1 VNNEPPRALPGP
13 APDPAE
19 LHKRINQEIFSSRDA
34 LPEPMPTSKRG
45 RMRWFVEK
53 FANWTI
59 LILAIVNL
67 ALVFFDFTYLEMRP
81 QYMQHA
87 PALVAAYD
95 PVKGVEPHRVTEA
108 YLAEAERT
116 FALLQADP
124 ASPAA
129 QKALGEMRNQSSLL
143 IAESP
148 FAEPRLIG
156 FFEQAKNRMRRHMHL
171 SSARAAFNG
180 FWSEANLTTYRLQA
194 EAAFFRGQVA
204 PLIQRNY
211 YRAIGENGRPFD
223 AFWKIDMLF
232 IPFFLL
238 EFLIRGIFGIR
249 RGVYRDWGMFA
260 ATRWYDLV
268 YFVPLFGYA
277 APALVAGPLHLVRFI
292 SVAYRMQ
299 RLGLINPLVVVQ
311 PHTDRVVDLVTDL
324 VNIKLLSNYQDSI
337 RKMDL
342 AKMADSMTD
351 AQRDA
356 LTRSIDR
363 SLTTV
368 VERVLPKASPE
379 LEALISRSVYQALD
393 NSPAFQGL
401 KRLPLLG
408 NLHAQLVPAMVAEVM
423 AGAQAGMLKAVHDP
437 ESRRL
442 AEAAIHKISMTLIEE
457 LSRSGT
463 EAELK
468 EMAVQVL
475 EEQKK
480 KIIAGT

>member
-1 VNNEPPRALPGP
+1 MSHEPPRALPGP
-13 APDPAE
+13 ALAPDE
-19 LHKRINQEIFSSRDA
+19 LHKRINQEIFASRDA
-34 LPEPMPTSKRG
+34 LPEPMPTSTRG
-45 RMRWFVEK
+45 RLRWLIEK
-53 FANWTI
+53 GANWTI

-81 QYMQHA
+81 HYMRHA
-87 PALVAAYD
+87 PELVARYD
-95 PVKGVEPHRVTEA
+95 PVKGIEPHRITEA
-108 YLAEAERT
+108 YLAEAERAFGLMKT
-116 FALLQADP
+116 AP
-124 ASPAA
+124 SSPEA
-129 QKALGEMRNQSSLL
+129 QKALAEMRNQSGLL
-143 IAESP
+143 ISESP

-156 FFEQAKNRMRRHMHL
+156 FFEQAKNRMRRHMQV
-171 SSARAAFNG
+171 SSAREAFTR
-180 FWSEANLTTYRLQA
+180 FWSPGNLTTYRLQA
-194 EAAFFRGQVA
+194 QEAFFRTQIA
-204 PLIQRNY
+204 PLVHRNY
-211 YRAIGENGRPFD
+211 YRAIGENGLPFD

-277 APALVAGPLHLVRFI
+277 APALVAAPLHLVRFI

-342 AKMADSMTD
+342 AEMADSMTE

-356 LTRSIDR
+356 LARSLDR

-368 VERVLPKASPE
+368 VERVLPKATPE

-408 NLHAQLVPAMVAEVM
+408 NLHAQLVPALVAEVM

-480 KIIAGT
+480 KIMAGT

>member
-1 VNNEPPRALPGP
+1 
-13 APDPAE
+13 
-19 LHKRINQEIFSSRDA
+19 
-34 LPEPMPTSKRG
+34 M
-45 RMRWFVEK
+45 
-53 FANWTI
+53 
-59 LILAIVNL
+59 
-67 ALVFFDFTYLEMRP
+67 
-81 QYMQHA
+81 
-87 PALVAAYD
+87 
-95 PVKGVEPHRVTEA
+95 
-108 YLAEAERT
+108 
-116 FALLQADP
+116 
-124 ASPAA
+124 
-129 QKALGEMRNQSSLL
+129 
-143 IAESP
+143 
-148 FAEPRLIG
+148 
-156 FFEQAKNRMRRHMHL
+156 
-171 SSARAAFNG
+171 
-180 FWSEANLTTYRLQA
+180 
-194 EAAFFRGQVA
+194 
-204 PLIQRNY
+204 
-211 YRAIGENGRPFD
+211 
-223 AFWKIDMLF
+223 
-232 IPFFLL
+232 
-238 EFLIRGIFGIR
+238 EFLIRGIFGVR

-277 APALVAGPLHLVRFI
+277 APALVAAPLHLVRFI

-342 AKMADSMTD
+342 AKMADAMTD

-368 VERVLPKASPE
+368 VERVLPKATPE

-423 AGAQAGMLKAVHDP
+423 AGAQAGMLKAVNDP

-457 LSRSGT
+457 LGRSGT